1 MKQIE
6 YQLLEI
12 ENKSKAII
20 NMGKQLFAIT
30 SKTEVF
36 DLFLISVLNRTVN
49 LNKAFVGL
57 IRDNNFI
64 AAAPFIRINLDTL
77 LRIYAS
83 GISDFDRNTFALKVI
98 SGESIRKMKICNSK
112 INMQDVNL
120 VEKISS
126 VKDME
131 WVKDIYE
138 TGNSFIH
145 FSDNIIF
152 SSQKI
157 RNQEER
163 TIEFTIGMHDSYI
176 DEKTKLN
183 STIWMNKIIDS
194 IVIQAQIYMYEKC
207 QKYNFD
213 FESLN
218 NVK

>member
-1 MKQIE
+1 MNQIE
-6 YQLLEI
+6 SQLLII
-12 ENKSKAII
+12 EKKSKAII
-20 NMGKQLFAIT
+20 NMGNQLFAIT
-30 SKTEVF
+30 PKTEVF

-49 LNKAFVGL
+49 LNKAFVQL

-98 SGESIRKMKICNSK
+98 SGEKIRKMKIHNSK

-126 VKDME
+126 IKDME

-152 SSQKI
+152 SSPKKT
-157 RNQEER
+157 NHEER
-163 TIEFTIGMHDSYI
+163 KLEFTIGMHDYFI

-194 IVIQAQIYMYEKC
+194 IVIQAQIYMLEKC
-207 QKYNFD
+207 QKYGVD
-213 FESLN
+213 IKSLN
-218 NVK
+218 NI

>member
-1 MKQIE
+1 MEQIE
-6 YQLLEI
+6 SQLLEI

-36 DLFLISVLNRTVN
+36 DMFLISVLNRTVN

-83 GISDFDRNTFALKVI
+83 GISEFDRNTFALKVI
-98 SGESIRKMKICNSK
+98 SGESIRKMKIHKSK

-126 VKDME
+126 VKNME

-157 RNQEER
+157 SNYKER
-163 TIEFTIGMHDSYI
+163 TIELTIGMHDSYT
-176 DEKTKLN
+176 DEKTKLD

-194 IVIQAQIYMYEKC
+194 IVVQAQIYMYEKC